1 MVEKL
6 QVTLYSV
13 DNAIRSAIRT
23 AFEGAGYEL
32 TEWTDTSKP
41 LRNDINEH
49 QEPKAIG
56 RLTLPDRVDAVVT
69 RTNLN
74 KASEGLAATQALKQG
89 RNDVYVYVLPEAL
102 DALRAKLERLGSIV
116 LVGSDQAR

>member
-1 MVEKL
+1 MDKSKI
-6 QVTLYSV
+6 TLYSV
-13 DNAIRSAIRT
+13 DNMIRSAIRT

-32 TEWTDTSKP
+32 TEHTDASKP
-41 LRNDINEH
+41 ERVDINEVR
-49 QEPKAIG
+49 QPGTIG

-102 DALRAKLERLGSIV
+102 DALRAKLEKLGSIV

>member
-41 LRNDINEH
+41 LCNDINEH